1 MLGADPIK
9 CKKLIHT
16 IANDLKI
23 LLGELYT
30 DIFKLGLQL
39 GLRGG
44 DLLAIQQSN
53 INFETN
59 ILTIKEQKTG
69 KIRKIKL
76 NLKAQTVINKR
87 IHQYP
92 NDPYL
97 FMAKSN
103 RASKTKP
110 ISLQAVNDAFKKIGS
125 DYNLKL
131 TTHTLRKTF
140 GYFAHKQGVALS
152 TLASL
157 FNHSSTTETLKYIGI
172 TQETIF
178 DVYENIDI

>member
-16 IANDLKI
+16 INNDLKGA
-23 LLGELYT
+23 LGELYA
-30 DIFKLGLQL
+30 DIFRLGLQL

-59 ILTIKEQKTG
+59 ILTIKEKKTG
-69 KIRKIKL
+69 KTRVIKL
-76 NLKAQTVINKR
+76 NLKAQAVINKR
-87 IHQYP
+87 IKEFP

-110 ISLQAVNDAFKKIGS
+110 ISLQAVNDAFKKVGN

-140 GYFAHKQGVALS
+140 GYFAHKAGVPVS
-152 TLASL
+152 TLATL
-157 FNHSSTTETLKYIGI
+157 FNHSSTSETLKYIGI